1 MRLNKLVLAILPIP
15 LVYANI
21 TFADETIIV
30 SASKDDESD
39 SFKKVEMLKGGTNA
53 NIFSKE
59 TSIQGNNTR
68 NEAGSLD
75 VGVRGLQGE
84 GRTPIYVDGSLQ
96 STHTNRGYQGTSDRT
111 YIDTDLLSGMKIKKG
126 FSGKEP
132 TTGAIGGRIDLK
144 TLSVDD
150 ILKNGQN
157 TGLLIKLKTSNKN
170 TSPTLPEGGG
180 SNTRPLST
188 SSSPLNFRNGSGT
201 IAWAYRND
209 IFDAVVAFSK
219 RKNGNY
225 YSGKRGFSYYGTEEK
240 IASQETNVFKNE
252 EVVNTAL
259 ESESLL
265 LKTNLY
271 LTNEQK
277 LELIYRNHQQKA
289 GEILAAKYFKNP
301 INNGMIQWPLG
312 TANVNAYSSKY
323 SYIPANNNLIKLDAG
338 LWYTTVNLNQLNGMW
353 RSANG
358 GSDVEEWRN
367 LYNNKRIGYFIKNT
381 SELDSLPIV
390 FDYGLNVTNESI
402 TPTDD
407 IANFPFG
414 GFTSRHGS
422 RQEESAFFNT
432 TIDIEPLTISFA
444 LNSHKA
450 KTKDK
455 SSYNELKYSPKT
467 DLSGEVKYHLNDE
480 LSIFYRLSQAYRMPS
495 LYESTVSSEVF
506 SYDPRHPLKPEK
518 AIQNEIG
525 LEFKGKNLAFNDDSI
540 NVSASYFDNR
550 TKNYISPGTI
560 DLPSK
565 FGWGDTYTF
574 TNYDALKT
582 AGIDISVKY
591 DSNMFYS
598 EVSSTMYTKRQVCS
612 KEQSSMINQSE
623 CNGIGF
629 AWGLT
634 PSRMPPK
641 YNISATIGKLFLNDK
656 LDVGIQYQYF
666 SKKGNPQ
673 EWMKGTAASPI
684 TSVKATS
691 VVNMYSSYAITP
703 SIEVYGTINN
713 LTNEYYTQPGSVI
726 LVPEP
731 GRTITMGV
739 NAKF

>member
-1 MRLNKLVLAILPIP
+1 MRLMKFGIAILPIP
-15 LVYANI
+15 LVYTNM
-21 TFADETIIV
+21 TFADETIVV
-30 SASKDDESD
+30 SAKKNDESGR
-39 SFKKVEMLKGGTNA
+39 FKEVELLKGGTNT

-75 VGVRGLQGE
+75 VGIRGLQGE

-111 YIDTDLLSGMKIKKG
+111 YIDTDLLSGIKIQKG

-132 TTGAIGGRIDLK
+132 TTGAIGGKIDLK

-150 ILKNGQN
+150 ILKNGQG

-188 SSSPLNFRNGSGT
+188 SSSPLAFRNGSGT
-201 IAWAYRND
+201 IAWAYRSD
-209 IFDAVVAFSK
+209 AFDTVIAFSK

-225 YSGKRGFSYYGTEEK
+225 YSGKRGFSYYGTEDK
-240 IASQETNVFKNE
+240 IGSQETSVFKNE
-252 EVVNTAL
+252 EVVNTTL
-259 ESESLL
+259 ESKSLL

-271 LTNEQK
+271 LTNEQN
-277 LELIYRNHQQKA
+277 LELIYRNHRQKA
-289 GEILAAKYFKNP
+289 GEILAAKFFKNP
-301 INNGMIQWPLG
+301 DNNGMIQWPLG
-312 TANVNAYSSKY
+312 TANVNAYSSNY
-323 SYIPANNNLIKLDAG
+323 SYIPENNNLINLNVG

-358 GSDVEEWRN
+358 GSDIEEWRN
-367 LYNNKRIGYFIKNT
+367 LYSNKRVGYFIKNK
-381 SELDSLPIV
+381 SELDSLPV
-390 FDYGLNVTNESI
+390 SFDYGLNVTNESI

-414 GFTSRHGS
+414 GGTSRHGS
-422 RQEESAFFNT
+422 RQEQSAYINT
-432 TIDIEPLTISFA
+432 TLDIEPLTLSLG
-444 LNSHKA
+444 LNSHKSR
-450 KTKDK
+450 TKDK
-455 SSYNELKYSPKT
+455 SNFNELKYSPKT
-467 DLSGEVKYHLNDE
+467 DIYGEIRYHLNDE
-480 LSIFYRLSQAYRMPS
+480 SSIFYRLSQAYRMPS
-495 LYESTVSSEVF
+495 LYETTVSSEVF

-525 LEFKGKNLAFNDDSI
+525 LDFIRKSSVFHDDSLS
-540 NVSASYFDNR
+540 VSASYFDSH
-550 TKNYISPGTI
+550 TENYISPGVI

-565 FGWGDTYTF
+565 FGWGDTYSF

-582 AGIDISVKY
+582 AGLDINVKY
-591 DSNMFYS
+591 DSSVFYS
-598 EVSSTMYTKRQVCS
+598 ELSSAIYTKRQVCS
-612 KEQSSMINQSE
+612 KEQSNMINQSE
-623 CNGIGF
+623 CNNIGF

-641 YNISATIGKLFLNDK
+641 YNMSATIGKKFLNNK
-656 LDVGIQYQYF
+656 LDIGMQYQYF
-666 SKKGNPQ
+666 SKKGNPPN
-673 EWMKGTAASPI
+673 WMKGTAASPI
-684 TSVKATS
+684 TSVNSAS
-691 VVNMYSSYAITP
+691 VFNMYSSYSITP
-703 SIEVYGTINN
+703 SVEVYGTINN

-726 LVPEP
+726 LIPEP
-731 GRTITMGV
+731 GRTITIGL